1 MPPCAA
7 RQAHSPC
14 LTEVVDGILTLT
26 RMDQMRYQVVPVEL
40 GIREY
45 IEDQIERLEGLAYQK
60 KIKLEFLPGDEHKI
74 ISDVMLLGRAFSN
87 VTSNCIRYAKE
98 MVWISVEENG
108 EQLKITIR
116 DDGPGILEDDLPH
129 LFDRFYKSLAGRC
142 HIYDHTAAG
151 LPQLCRRRM
160 DRSVIR

>member
-1 MPPCAA
+1 M
-7 RQAHSPC
+7 RD
-14 LTEVVDGILTLT
+14 LRIRKNKIGIF
-26 RMDQMRYQVVPVEL
+26 
-40 GIREY
+40 
-45 IEDQIERLEGLAYQK
+45 A
-60 KIKLEFLPGDEHKI
+60 GDEHKI

-129 LFDRFYKSLAGRC
+129 LFDRFYKGKNGNHGLGLSIAKRSMEYMGGDIAAKSLAGRC